1 MNNHDADWISS
12 SDKTQGDTFSLGVYE
27 CVFGGERL
35 TLILILPYKF
45 WILATELIQ
54 QLEAKDMESS
64 TCPDNLYAKMTLYV
78 YVYLVFL

>member
-1 MNNHDADWISS
+1 MNNYYANWISN

-45 WILATELIQ
+45 WFLAAELIQ
-54 QLEAKDMESS
+54 PLEEKDMESS
-64 TCPDNLYAKMTLYV
+64 TCPDNLYVKMTLYV
-78 YVYLVFL
+78 YV